1 MKAYIGTKLILAELE
16 NKDGAE
22 GYKVIYPDGYVS
34 WSPKDVFENAY
45 REVTDDE
52 VNIVVDSVTD
62 DLTSKDI
69 AELVELI
76 SEDEA
81 GDLALGNEPEGAELL
96 EYTEDTKDEGPIGES
111 VLSLTDPADA
121 E

>member
-16 NKDGAE
+16 EKEGTE

-62 DLTSKDI
+62 DLTSEDI

-81 GDLALGNEPEGAELL
+81 EDLALGNDKEGDGAEIL
-96 EYTEDTKDEGPIGES
+96 EYTEDTKDECPS
-111 VLSLTDPADA
+111 VEENDNDPTNA